1 MVKNVKRITG
11 AAAILVPLLW
21 VDESWNVR
29 VSVLP
34 EVTNSFSSPVLSVS
48 RRRKKAA
55 VFNLHRPG
63 LPGRGRHRFGR
74 ARVAGECARFAG
86 AAVSLPA
93 RRTREQAPRT
103 LLQGWSSRTGFH
115 LHKPRLGRALAGH
128 RGALL
133 AMAALPLGGAPAL
146 NLNIRHV
153 FENNT
158 IYSL

>member
-48 RRRKKAA
+48 RRQKKAA
-55 VFNLHRPG
+55 VFNFHRPG

-86 AAVSLPA
+86 VAVSLPA

-103 LLQGWSSRTGFH
+103 LLQGRPSRTGAD
-115 LHKPRLGRALAGH
+115 LHKPRLGRALAGQ